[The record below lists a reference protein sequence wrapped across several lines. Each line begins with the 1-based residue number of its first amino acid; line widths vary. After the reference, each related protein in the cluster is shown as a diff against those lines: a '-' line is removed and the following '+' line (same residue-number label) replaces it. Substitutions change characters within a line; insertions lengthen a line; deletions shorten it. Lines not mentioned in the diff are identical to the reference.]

1 MAKEI
6 KIELPPEYDAVV
18 YDYKDYDVC
27 LKKHYGYNGNLYFK
41 KIPIDMF
48 NEDSNIISFL
58 NEYLKKNN
66 LNKKD
71 YDIFYKK
78 GKEWYSKLYLY
89 KKID

>member
-1 MAKEI
+1 MD
-6 KIELPPEYDAVV
+6 KIVLDIPPEHEAFSN
-18 YDYKDYDVC
+18 DYKEYNDCFEKNYS
-27 LKKHYGYNGNLYFK
+27 YNGNLFFK
-41 KIPIDMF
+41 KIPINSF

-89 KKID
+89 KKKD

>member
-1 MAKEI
+1 MD
-6 KIELPPEYDAVV
+6 KIVLDIPPEYEAFSN
-18 YDYKDYDVC
+18 DYKEYDDC
-27 LKKHYGYNGNLYFK
+27 LKKNYSYNGNLFFK
-41 KIPIDMF
+41 KIPIDSF

-71 YDIFYKK
+71 YDIFYRK

-89 KKID
+89 KK